1 MRASIAAADSMLV
14 GIVLASAAAVDAFVA
29 PLPPLPPVHTSG
41 ASPLAV
47 SSAPNSRSEQAHPRH
62 LAPSR
67 ASHRSSL
74 AAPLQQSASSAEEGE
89 DDASSDS
96 SSSSSSS
103 DNNSSGDGSI
113 DVDADPRLVRVR
125 LPRATTIEW
134 GTDLSFAFVYVRALE
149 PAGAADLSGAVAV
162 GDQLCEL
169 RPVVEG
175 GAGTGGGEPINLIG
189 APFDTVMSAFA
200 ALDRTVREV
209 DLVFFRGTKDELK
222 ELCAGDGAAGDGNSD
237 TITITVVQNKG
248 GGKKGDSKDQE
259 TVRTITAPA
268 GCNVRQVLVDH
279 GINVYQSVTRWTNCK
294 GKQLCGTCIVNVS
307 DGAPNTNR
315 KSMDEASTLRENPEG
330 YRLSC
335 VTFAYGDVTVETFPP
350 IKAAQWTR

>member
-1 MRASIAAADSMLV
+1 MRASIAAADILV

-29 PLPPLPPVHTSG
+29 PLPPPLQLSAAAVHTSG
-41 ASPLAV
+41 APSLSI
-47 SSAPNSRSEQAHPRH
+47 SSAPNGQSEQVLPRH
-62 LAPSR
+62 LVKSR
-67 ASHRSSL
+67 ASHRSLLTS
-74 AAPLQQSASSAEEGE
+74 PLQLSSSSAEEAG
-89 DDASSDS
+89 DDASG
-96 SSSSSSS
+96 

-169 RPVVEG
+169 RPVV
-175 GAGTGGGEPINLIG
+175 GAGAQAGAGGTKGEPINLIG

-222 ELCAGDGAAGDGNSD
+222 ELCSGDGAAGDGNSD

-248 GGKKGDSKDQE
+248 GGKDQE